1 MFLMS
6 LILQLALLYFKS
18 YFLSGPAEHY
28 AHRISS
34 SSKAESNFGS
44 MSFLISLVGGF
55 LSEPII
61 DVNTLVNALSPAS
74 YCYLYLS
81 LLNYS
86 ILFGS
91 ESKTY

>member
-6 LILQLALLYFKS
+6 LILQLVLLYFKS

-44 MSFLISLVGGF
+44 MFLLVCLVGGF

-61 DVNTLVNALSPAS
+61 DENTLANAFSPVS
-74 YCYLYLS
+74 YCFFYLI
-81 LLNYS
+81 LLDYS
-86 ILFGS
+86 I
-91 ESKTY
+91 